1 MGSVNLVVI
10 VEAARALI
18 TKSNDELE
26 NFHLPSI
33 IGVAAALGMTAEHLA
48 CVSHASITYRRQISA
63 FLVFIFVKKQV
74 KSSTGPVGRSQ
85 KRFIYQWFW
94 YVNDPYPLHE

>member
-33 IGVAAALGMTAEHLA
+33 IGVAAALGMTAERLA

-63 FLVFIFVKKQV
+63 FLVFIFFKKQV